1 MFVRRRSLL
10 PRYTYVPRYV
20 YVRVDLIQAGLAMF
34 PNSAYMVL
42 LHGNFM
48 IDVLGV
54 SQSGSRRIEVRTTTV
69 QLRARTCFVLPC
81 V

>member
-1 MFVRRRSLL
+1 
-10 PRYTYVPRYV
+10 
-20 YVRVDLIQAGLAMF
+20 MF

-54 SQSGSRRIEVRTTTV
+54 GQSGSSRIEVGTLIGAMLWSAVAHQIAITD
-69 QLRARTCFVLPC
+69 LSLLGGNA
-81 V
+81 